1 VDLRPKLGSRTL
13 FPSLAPR
20 IYANHAAIGPLPTPA
35 IKAMADCAQ
44 QQAIHGLS
52 AMAGFFEG
60 LSQTRALAS
69 RLLGVAADQI
79 ALTSSTSAAISAIAA
94 SIPWKTSDRIV
105 LFKGEF
111 PANTTPWQL
120 AAKRHGL
127 DIVWLSVAL
136 FETDE
141 GLAQLQ
147 SVLAQGRVRLIAV
160 SAVQFNT
167 GLRMP
172 IAEMSRLAHGHGA
185 EIFVDAIQA
194 VGAGPFDGADVDYI
208 ATGGQKWLMGPP
220 GTGFLYVRDW
230 SGLTPILAGW
240 LSHEDPLGF
249 LWGDPGLLQYDRP
262 LQTGPALLE
271 GGTLNFAGLAG
282 LTASMGLIDAIGV
295 DAVFTHANEWLD
307 RLEPLLIEHG
317 FESMRA
323 ADPAKR
329 SAILCCRTPAG
340 IHPGDLVRAFAE
352 HGISLSSPDGALRFS
367 PSWPNHID
375 EVAQIENL
383 LPVVLNKLSHSAAS
397 LAGRP

>member
-1 VDLRPKLGSRTL
+1 VNFQPELGSRAL
-13 FPSLAPR
+13 FPSLAPS

-35 IKAMADCAQ
+35 IEAMARCAQ
-44 QQAIHGLS
+44 QQATHGIS

-60 LSQTRALAS
+60 LSHTRALAS
-69 RLLGVAADQI
+69 RLLGGASDKI
-79 ALTSSTSAAISAIAA
+79 ALTSSTSASISAVAA
-94 SIPWKTSDRIV
+94 SIPWKAGDRIV
-105 LFKGEF
+105 LFEGEF

-120 AAKRHGL
+120 AAKRHDL
-127 DIVWLSVAL
+127 DVVWLPVAL
-136 FETDE
+136 FKTDE
-141 GLAQLQ
+141 GIQRLQ
-147 SVLAQGRVRLIAV
+147 AVLEQGQVRLIAV

-172 IAEMSRLAHGHGA
+172 IEDMARLAHDHGA

-194 VGAGPFDGADVDYI
+194 VGAVPFDGTHLDYI
-208 ATGGQKWLMGPP
+208 AVGGQKWLMGPP
-220 GTGFLYVRDW
+220 GAGLLYVRDW
-230 SGLTPILAGW
+230 SGLTPVLAGW

-282 LTASMGLIDAIGV
+282 LTASMGLIDALGV
-295 DAVFTHANEWLD
+295 DRVFAHANLWLD
-307 RLEPLLIEHG
+307 RIEPILIGHG

-329 SAILCCRTPAG
+329 STILCCRPPNSVHA
-340 IHPGDLVRAFAE
+340 GDLVMALAE

-367 PSWPNHID
+367 PSWPNAID
-375 EVAQIENL
+375 EVAQIEAI
-383 LPVVLNKLSHSAAS
+383 LPGVLHKLNRPAATHTTH
-397 LAGRP
+397 P